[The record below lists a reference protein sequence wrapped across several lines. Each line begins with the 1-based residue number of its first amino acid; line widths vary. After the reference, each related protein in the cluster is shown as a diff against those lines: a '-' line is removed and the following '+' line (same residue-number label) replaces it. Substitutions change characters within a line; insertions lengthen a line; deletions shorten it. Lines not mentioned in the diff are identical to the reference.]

1 MRARTLAARTRARDF
16 GVVAP
21 KGAEMITPP
30 PHLERETMR
39 HGPESCNEPRVQII
53 LRDVAPVA
61 SPWPSSF
68 TCDIALNLFGVNEAT
83 IKVGW

>member
-1 MRARTLAARTRARDF
+1 MRARTLAARTRARVF

-21 KGAEMITPP
+21 KGAEMITHP

-39 HGPESCNEPRVQII
+39 HAPEICNEPRVHII
-53 LRDVAPVA
+53 AYDVAPVV

-68 TCDIALNLFGVNEAT
+68 TCGMGL
-83 IKVGW
+83 KVLGASFWVG